1 MRAAA
6 AAERMAKRIQ
16 TLAELGITR
25 AESALFTAIYY
36 GCTVP
41 PAELPRVAVME
52 DYWEDG
58 SRVTED
64 ECRAALTDCL
74 ARGWLQVID
83 AETLAGIVEE
93 LKQGR
98 VLGPIYGLPC
108 VGAVDFTH
116 AGAKL
121 SCKEDDAHRTGNQPP
136 PYYEDTVYEKFS
148 QFSRS
153 ERAALAAIEEV
164 RRWDE
169 NVTTTG
175 PSLTGPWRVQW
186 WRRFAAGF
194 QVDFEQKRQ
203 WQGRG
208 GGSLGQYCNLYF
220 GPGKPDLGGLQ
231 HVLDCH
237 NVTFAEWL
245 LLFAMEGG
253 KVHRTLSPL
262 LANVADD
269 YSRRF
274 GVETSEEQCR
284 IAMETCLHNDWL
296 RIIDQDALDEI
307 NTLLQSDPVLMPVP
321 QVIHGAIGDL
331 DFTPAGAVLY
341 KMIMAQWRGPDW
353 EDHLQVEKKT
363 YQEQHYYCEDYY
375 GFGGV
380 LLGMVSGN
388 QRIRVRRIGCIGPWC
403 VKWWERYGC
412 GFRLELEVEAC

>member
-16 TLAELGITR
+16 TLAELGMTR

-36 GCTVP
+36 GYTVP
-41 PAELPRVAVME
+41 PAELPQVAVME

-121 SCKEDDAHRTGNQPP
+121 SRKEDDAHQTGNQPP

-208 GGSLGQYCNLYF
+208 GGSLGQTATCILAQANQIWAGCSMSSIATMSPSQNGYSFLPWRAERSIEHYLNCSPTSPTIASA
-220 GPGKPDLGGLQ
+220 GLGSRL
-231 HVLDCH
+231 
-237 NVTFAEWL
+237 ARSS
-245 LLFAMEGG
+245 AA
-253 KVHRTLSPL
+253 SPWRP
-262 LANVADD
+262 A
-269 YSRRF
+269 
-274 GVETSEEQCR
+274 
-284 IAMETCLHNDWL
+284 
-296 RIIDQDALDEI
+296 
-307 NTLLQSDPVLMPVP
+307 
-321 QVIHGAIGDL
+321 
-331 DFTPAGAVLY
+331 FTMTG
-341 KMIMAQWRGPDW
+341 
-353 EDHLQVEKKT
+353 
-363 YQEQHYYCEDYY
+363 
-375 GFGGV
+375 
-380 LLGMVSGN
+380 
-388 QRIRVRRIGCIGPWC
+388 
-403 VKWWERYGC
+403 
-412 GFRLELEVEAC
+412 